1 MAICGVHVADYVALS
16 DEARRMAVKFA
27 KLPKLRGV
35 LNGPVSLTRQA
46 STLPRSKKPRL
57 QMVERPPG
65 SRALVGI
72 SAFGGLENGPQSSS
86 HPVASTCNI
95 APFPCRRIV
104 NLKNWLKAVRKKGTM
119 SHETAIFQ
127 QVNAD
132 KVAAHHTAVSC
143 LVRSVR
149 ASPWLPVRGVAGGRR
164 RARPWCRDAGR

>member
-1 MAICGVHVADYVALS
+1 MVNRIARGPRSRSGSQTFYAC
-16 DEARRMAVKFA
+16 ARR
-27 KLPKLRGV
+27 
-35 LNGPVSLTRQA
+35 PVRRVA
-46 STLPRSKKPRL
+46 IPPCPCK
-57 QMVERPPG
+57 MVERPPG